1 MTDQVEGRPSE
12 GQANLAINQTIN
24 QSVDQTLLDSTI
36 DEGVRPS
43 QKAPM
48 NGWKEVEV
56 PQIVE
61 EKDTSSKIY
70 SRNRAKWGNPGD
82 DTHSDFKFAPEVGN
96 NDLTEKEQMSRAYKE
111 MSAAQMEV
119 FSA

>member
-1 MTDQVEGRPSE
+1 MTDQGEGRPSE
-12 GQANLAINQTIN
+12 GQPNLAINQTIN
-24 QSVDQTLLDSTI
+24 QTMDQTLLDSTI
-36 DEGVRPS
+36 DEGNRPS

-48 NGWKEVEV
+48 NGWKEV

-70 SRNRAKWGNPGD
+70 SRNRAKWGNQGD